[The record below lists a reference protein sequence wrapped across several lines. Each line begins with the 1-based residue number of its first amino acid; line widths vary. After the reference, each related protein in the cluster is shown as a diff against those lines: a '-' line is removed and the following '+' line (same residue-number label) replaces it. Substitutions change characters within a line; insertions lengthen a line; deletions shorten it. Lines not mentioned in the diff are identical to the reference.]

1 MMTLSERSEP
11 SRDVRNIFQ
20 KFNELGY
27 KLTHYQIVRVYD
39 WFSTI
44 DNIKLSL
51 QSPLLYKEK
60 DTDYSEGI
68 I

>member
-1 MMTLSERSEP
+1 
-11 SRDVRNIFQ
+11 
-20 KFNELGY
+20 
-27 KLTHYQIVRVYD
+27 VRVYD